1 VDEAAPPLLE
11 IIGLSAGYDG
21 APALDGVS
29 LRLAAGEIVGLV
41 GVNGAGKSTL
51 LRTVIGLHRQTAG
64 EIRLNGDVIS
74 DKPAHVRAR
83 AGIGYVPEGR
93 RVFPGLSVKENL
105 EVAGADSAAERRRDI
120 DKAFAL
126 FPQLAEK
133 QKEAAW
139 RLSGGQQQ
147 MLAVARAL
155 MTRPRLLLLD
165 EPTLGLAPA
174 AAAEVASKITEVA
187 AGGVGALIAEQSV
200 ARLPAA
206 AMRVVAPARGR
217 VIFDGE
223 MKSAE
228 RENILDWVVVGSPGS

>member
-1 VDEAAPPLLE
+1 MGAAVPPLLE

-21 APALDGVS
+21 APALDGVN
-29 LRLAAGEIVGLV
+29 LRVAAGEVVGLV

-64 EIRLNGDVIS
+64 EIRLNGAVIS
-74 DKPAHVRAR
+74 DTPAHGRAR

-105 EVAGADSAAERRRDI
+105 EVAGADDAAARRRDI

-165 EPTLGLAPA
+165 EPTLGLAPT
-174 AAAEVASKITEVA
+174 AAAEVAAKIAEA
-187 AGGVGALIAEQSV
+187 ATDGVGALIAEQSV

-206 AMRVVAPARGR
+206 ALRVAAAARGR
-217 VIFDGE
+217 VIFDGARSGAQTAL
-223 MKSAE
+223 SADFQ
-228 RENILDWVVVGSPGS
+228 R

>member
-1 VDEAAPPLLE
+1 VGEAVPPLLE
-11 IIGLSAGYDG
+11 IIGLSARYDG
-21 APALDGVS
+21 ASALDGVS
-29 LRLAAGEIVGLV
+29 LRLAAGEISGLV

-51 LRTVIGLHRQTAG
+51 LRTVIGLHRRTAG
-64 EIRLNGDVIS
+64 EIRLNGGEIS
-74 DKPAHVRAR
+74 DKPTHARAR

-93 RVFPGLSVKENL
+93 RVFPGLSVQENL
-105 EVAGADSAAERRRDI
+105 EVAGADGAAERRRDI

-165 EPTLGLAPA
+165 EPTLGLAPP
-174 AAAEVASKITEVA
+174 AAAEVAAKIAEIA
-187 AGGVGALIAEQSV
+187 AQGVGALIAEQSV
-200 ARLPAA
+200 ARLPGA
-206 AMRVVAPARGR
+206 AMRVAVLARGR
-217 VIFDGE
+217 VIFDGTR
-223 MKSAE
+223 SAAQTALSADFQ
-228 RENILDWVVVGSPGS
+228 R

>member
-1 VDEAAPPLLE
+1 MGAAVPPLLE

-21 APALDGVS
+21 APVLADIN
-29 LRLAAGEIVGLV
+29 LRLTAGEIVGLV

-51 LRTVIGLHRQTAG
+51 LRTVIGLHRRTAG
-64 EIRLNGDVIS
+64 EIRLNGAVIS

-105 EVAGADSAAERRRDI
+105 EVAGADDAAERRRDI
-120 DKAFAL
+120 DNAFAL

-174 AAAEVASKITEVA
+174 AAAEVAAKITEVA

-206 AMRVVAPARGR
+206 ALRVVAPARGR
-217 VIFDGE
+217 VIFDGARSE
-223 MKSAE
+223 AQTALSADFQ
-228 RENILDWVVVGSPGS
+228 R

>member
-1 VDEAAPPLLE
+1 VNEAAPPLLE
-11 IIGLSAGYDG
+11 LISLSARYDG
-21 APALDGVS
+21 ASALDGVS
-29 LRLAAGEIVGLV
+29 LRLAAGEISGLV

-51 LRTVIGLHRQTAG
+51 LRTVIGLHRRTAG
-64 EIRLNGDVIS
+64 EIRLNGGEIS
-74 DKPAHVRAR
+74 DKPTHARAR

-93 RVFPGLSVKENL
+93 RVFPGLSVMENL
-105 EVAGADSAAERRRDI
+105 EVAGADGAAERRRDI

-165 EPTLGLAPA
+165 EPTLGLAPP
-174 AAAEVASKITEVA
+174 AAEEVA
-187 AGGVGALIAEQSV
+187 AKIAEIAAEGVGALIAEQSV
-200 ARLPAA
+200 ARLPGAA
-206 AMRVVAPARGR
+206 TRVAVLARGR
-217 VIFDGE
+217 VIFDGTR
-223 MKSAE
+223 SAAQTALSADFQ
-228 RENILDWVVVGSPGS
+228 R

>member
-1 VDEAAPPLLE
+1 VGETTPPLLE

-21 APALDGVS
+21 TPALEDINLHV
-29 LRLAAGEIVGLV
+29 AAGEIVGLV

-64 EIRLNGDVIS
+64 EIRLNGGVIS
-74 DKPAHVRAR
+74 DKPAHMRAR

-105 EVAGADSAAERRRDI
+105 EVAGADAAAERRRDI
-120 DKAFAL
+120 DRAFAL

-174 AAAEVASKITEVA
+174 AAAEVAAKITEVA
-187 AGGVGALIAEQSV
+187 ADGVGALIAEQSV

-217 VIFDGE
+217 LIFDGARSGAQ
-223 MKSAE
+223 SALSADFQ
-228 RENILDWVVVGSPGS
+228 R

>member
-1 VDEAAPPLLE
+1 VGETTPPLLE

-21 APALDGVS
+21 TPALDGVS
-29 LRLAAGEIVGLV
+29 LQVAAGEIVGLV

-64 EIRLNGDVIS
+64 EIRLNGAVIG

-93 RVFPGLSVKENL
+93 RVFPGLSVQENL
-105 EVAGADSAAERRRDI
+105 EVAGADDAAERRRDI
-120 DKAFAL
+120 DRAFAL

-174 AAAEVASKITEVA
+174 AAAEVAAKITEVA

-217 VIFDGE
+217 VIFDGARSGAQ
-223 MKSAE
+223 SALSADFQ
-228 RENILDWVVVGSPGS
+228 R

>member
-1 VDEAAPPLLE
+1 VGEAVPPLLE
-11 IIGLSAGYDG
+11 IIGLSARYDG
-21 APALDGVS
+21 ASALDGVS
-29 LRLAAGEIVGLV
+29 LRLAAGEISGLV

-51 LRTVIGLHRQTAG
+51 LRTVIGLHRQTGG
-64 EIRLNGDVIS
+64 EIHLNGVLIS
-74 DKPAHVRAR
+74 DKPTHVRAR

-105 EVAGADSAAERRRDI
+105 EAAGVDAAAERRRDI

-133 QKEAAW
+133 QNEAAW

-165 EPTLGLAPA
+165 EPTLGLAPP
-174 AAAEVASKITEVA
+174 AAEEVA
-187 AGGVGALIAEQSV
+187 AKIAEIAAQGVGALIAEQSV
-200 ARLPAA
+200 ARLPGA
-206 AMRVVAPARGR
+206 AMRVAVLARGR
-217 VIFDGE
+217 VIFDGAR
-223 MKSAE
+223 SAAQTALSADFQ
-228 RENILDWVVVGSPGS
+228 R